1 MIEYLSNYFATYGD
15 LFVQATLESTFMTC
29 VSCILAYV
37 IGLPVGVWFNATT
50 PNGIRP
56 NATVNFIL
64 GWVINILRALP
75 FVILMV
81 AITPFTRLI
90 VGTSLGMV
98 AACVPLTITAAPF
111 VARIVEQSLAEVDAG
126 IIEATRSFGA
136 SNWQIIKVQVTECLP
151 SLIRGG
157 AITFVTLF
165 GFVAMAG
172 TIGAGG
178 LGDLAIRY
186 GYQRFMPDVML
197 GAIILCVIFI
207 VIFQLIGDTA
217 SAKLDHRKTLN
228 GSKKKSSKSH
238 KAMAEP
244 TFNLK

>member
-1 MIEYLSNYFATYGD
+1 MDFLANYFAEYGE
-15 LFVQATLESTFMTC
+15 LFLQGTIDSTIMTC

-37 IGLPVGVWFNATT
+37 IGLPVGIWFNATT

-56 NATVNFIL
+56 NAAVNFIL

-75 FVILMV
+75 FIILMV
-81 AITPFTRLI
+81 AIQPFTRAI
-90 VGTSLGMV
+90 VGTSLGV
-98 AACVPLTITAAPF
+98 AAACVPLTITAAPF

-136 SNWQIIKVQVTECLP
+136 TDWQIIKVLIRESLP

-172 TIGAGG
+172 AIGAGG
-178 LGDLAIRY
+178 LGDIAIRY
-186 GYQRFMPDVML
+186 GYQRFMPDVMI

-207 VIFQLIGDTA
+207 VVFQVIGDTA
-217 SAKLDHRKTLN
+217 SAKLDHRKTVN
-228 GSKKKSSKSH
+228 GKGKKRRDKSSSL
-238 KAMAEP
+238 P
-244 TFNLK
+244 VVQ

>member
-1 MIEYLSNYFATYGD
+1 MEQISSFIAEYGE
-15 LFVQATLESTFMTC
+15 LFLQGTIDTTIMTC
-29 VSCILAYV
+29 VSCFFAYV

-50 PNGIRP
+50 PNGIKP
-56 NATVNFIL
+56 NAAINFIL

-81 AITPFTRLI
+81 AIQPFTRLV
-90 VGTSLGMV
+90 VGTSLGV
-98 AACVPLTITAAPF
+98 AAACVPLTITAAPF

-126 IIEATRSFGA
+126 IVEATRSFGA
-136 SNWQIIKVQVTECLP
+136 NNWQIIKVQLRESLP

-178 LGDLAIRY
+178 LGDIAIRY
-186 GYQRFMPDVML
+186 GYNRYMPDVMV
-197 GAIILCVIFI
+197 ASIILCVVFI
-207 VIFQLIGDTA
+207 VVFQVIGDTL
-217 SAKLDHRKTLN
+217 SAKLDHRKTL
-228 GSKKKSSKSH
+228 GGGKKH
-238 KAMAEP
+238 KRKGQP
-244 TFNLK
+244 STLPVVK

>member
-1 MIEYLSNYFATYGD
+1 MEFLSAYLADYGELFAQGFID
-15 LFVQATLESTFMTC
+15 STIMTC
-29 VSCILAYV
+29 MSCILAYV

-56 NATVNFIL
+56 NAAINFIL

-81 AITPFTRLI
+81 AITPFTRAL
-90 VGTSLGMV
+90 VGTSLGV
-98 AACVPLTITAAPF
+98 AAACVPLTITAAPF

-136 SNWQIIKVQVTECLP
+136 SNWQIIKVQILESLP

-172 TIGAGG
+172 CIGAGG
-178 LGDLAIRY
+178 LGDIAIRY
-186 GYQRFMPDVML
+186 GYQRFNSEVMV

-207 VIFQLIGDTA
+207 VVFQVIGDTL
-217 SAKLDHRKTLN
+217 SAKLDHRKTL
-228 GSKKKSSKSH
+228 GGTKKGRKSH
-238 KAMAEP
+238 RAQAEP

>member
-1 MIEYLSNYFATYGD
+1 MDFLANYFAEYGD
-15 LFVQATLESTFMTC
+15 LFLQGTIDSTIMTC

-37 IGLPVGVWFNATT
+37 IGLPVGIWFNATT

-56 NATVNFIL
+56 NAAVNFIL

-75 FVILMV
+75 FIILMV
-81 AITPFTRLI
+81 AIQPFTRMI
-90 VGTSLGMV
+90 VGTSLGV
-98 AACVPLTITAAPF
+98 AAACVPLTITAAPF

-126 IIEATRSFGA
+126 IVEATRSFGA
-136 SNWQIIKVQVTECLP
+136 TDWQIIKVLIRESLP

-172 TIGAGG
+172 AIGAGG
-178 LGDLAIRY
+178 LGDIAIRY
-186 GYQRFMPDVML
+186 GYQRFMPDVMI

-207 VIFQLIGDTA
+207 VVFQVIGDSA
-217 SAKLDHRKTLN
+217 SAKLDHRKTIN
-228 GSKKKSSKSH
+228 GKGKKRKGKSSSSL
-238 KAMAEP
+238 P
-244 TFNLK
+244 VVQ

>member
-1 MIEYLSNYFATYGD
+1 MEFLSAYLADYGELFAQGFLD
-15 LFVQATLESTFMTC
+15 STIMTC

-56 NATVNFIL
+56 NAAINFIL

-81 AITPFTRLI
+81 AITPFTRAL
-90 VGTSLGMV
+90 VGTSLGV
-98 AACVPLTITAAPF
+98 AAACVPLTITAAPF

-136 SNWQIIKVQVTECLP
+136 SNWQIIKVQILESLP

-172 TIGAGG
+172 CIGAGG
-178 LGDLAIRY
+178 LGDIAIRY
-186 GYQRFMPDVML
+186 GYQRFNSEVMV

-207 VIFQLIGDTA
+207 VVFQVIGDTL
-217 SAKLDHRKTLN
+217 SAKLDHRKTL
-228 GSKKKSSKSH
+228 GGAKKGRKSH
-238 KAMAEP
+238 RAQAEP
-244 TFNLK
+244 TFSLK

>member
-1 MIEYLSNYFATYGD
+1 MDFLASYFAEYGE
-15 LFVQATLESTFMTC
+15 LFLQGTIDSTIMTC

-37 IGLPVGVWFNATT
+37 IGLPVGIWFNATT

-56 NATVNFIL
+56 NAAVNFIL

-75 FVILMV
+75 FIILMV
-81 AITPFTRLI
+81 AIQPFTRAI
-90 VGTSLGMV
+90 VGTSLGV
-98 AACVPLTITAAPF
+98 AAACVPLTITAAPF

-136 SNWQIIKVQVTECLP
+136 TDWQIIKVLIRESLP

-172 TIGAGG
+172 AIGAGG
-178 LGDLAIRY
+178 LGDIAIRY
-186 GYQRFMPDVML
+186 GYQRFMPDVMI

-207 VIFQLIGDTA
+207 VVFQVIGDTA
-217 SAKLDHRKTLN
+217 SAKLDHRKTVN
-228 GSKKKSSKSH
+228 GKGKKRRDKSSSL
-238 KAMAEP
+238 P
-244 TFNLK
+244 VVQ